1 MSAQPWV
8 TATDVA
14 QHLGVVKSTI
24 CRWRECK
31 VLPEHKIVQLWKF
44 QLSEVDE
51 WMCTG
56 DADNDT
62 ENGSEQK

>member
-14 QHLGVVKSTI
+14 QHLGVVKRAI
-24 CRWRECK
+24 YRWRECK
-31 VLPEHKIVQLWKF
+31 VLHAHKIGQLWKF

-51 WMCTG
+51 WMCRG
-56 DADNDT
+56 DADNDM
-62 ENGSEQK
+62 EKGSEQK